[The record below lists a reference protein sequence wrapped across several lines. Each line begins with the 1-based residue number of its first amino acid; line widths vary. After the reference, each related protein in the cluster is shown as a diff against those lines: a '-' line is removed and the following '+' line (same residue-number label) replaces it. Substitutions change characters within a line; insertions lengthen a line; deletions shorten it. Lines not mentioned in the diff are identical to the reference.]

1 MRGHQ
6 AVSEH
11 LTPSGSARYRAFLS
25 YSHADE
31 RWASWLHRALEG
43 YRLPR
48 QLAGGTGRHG
58 ALPQR
63 LFPVFRDRE
72 ELASAADLPAR
83 IREALAE
90 SQALVVICSPRAA
103 SSRWVGQEIRSF
115 KATHGE
121 EQVYCLIVDGEPHAS
136 EVEGGAAR
144 ECFPAAIRFRVGA
157 DGDLSDQAAEPLA
170 ADARPSGDGR
180 HGALL
185 KLLAGLLGVEL
196 DLLRRRDEQ
205 RRRRRNQGWGVAAA
219 ALIAVL
225 SAGVWYSNAQRLEA
239 ERQRDLADTRQQI
252 ALARQ
257 LAAQSARI
265 RVEQPAG
272 IELASLLA
280 IESVRRLDTLET
292 QQALQAAQRLLPP
305 RPVRLAE
312 GNSNAAVRYSRDG
325 RVALTDQG
333 NRLGAFSVP
342 EGRRLWEAAKHYD
355 SKLLLTPDGC
365 CVLFFD
371 AGKRWQALR
380 LDGGGEMQPPPAYL
394 SVLQSLSPERTRRM
408 DFSPDGRVLAAGAQR
423 VDTATGA
430 VLRDTAPDTEALVI
444 FDTSGKLLA
453 RHRGRDLAL
462 FSANGAEPP
471 KRLELAR
478 EATPRFSPDSS
489 LLIAMGYQA
498 MEIFD
503 TGSGQRLF
511 GLPCDG
517 PMTDAA
523 FSPDGK
529 VLATACGN
537 AARLHDARTG
547 SVLADLAHDRP
558 VNSLHFSRDGTR
570 LLTASYDA
578 TVRIWRVADRQEV
591 WRAAHPGYMT
601 QAIFAPDEQ
610 SILAAGMGGI
620 QLWPLAAQQADLL
633 AELPGAIWSLA
644 ASPDGQWIAAAGVEP
659 QAQVMVVR
667 VSDGKSHQLAH
678 PEQRVA
684 GLAFSPDSKWLAVPQ
699 GRQLEVFPATGG
711 EAVWRRRQ
719 GDFPYAAIVG
729 SAFTP
734 DGQLLV
740 ATTGKSVRGYL
751 RLDRCTVA
759 GTGNSDDKPCTTR
772 ELPLDPFTEAKPF
785 FSTDGQRLAFD
796 ASVSREPTLRL
807 WDTVGTGESI
817 LPAQKASDIVLAP
830 DRLFVATTAGGSVDI
845 VDLAGRKLRGIGHEG
860 WVPHLA
866 LSPDGRYLAAGLT
879 DPVSRAKNRVVLWR
893 LADGEEV
900 ARYARPG
907 DDGPLVFLPDGR
919 RLAFSEGRGL
929 RVVSWRAE
937 DAVAQACTRLGRN
950 LDCGEWRTWLRDEPY
965 RTTCPALPATG
976 CRP

>member
-1 MRGHQ
+1 MP
-6 AVSEH
+6 EH
-11 LTPSGSARYRAFLS
+11 PSARYRAFLS

-31 RWASWLHRALEG
+31 RWAAWLHRALEG

-58 ALPQR
+58 ALPER

-72 ELASAADLPAR
+72 ELASSADLPAR

-103 SSRWVGQEIRSF
+103 TSRWVAQEIRSF

-121 EQVYCLIVDGEPHAS
+121 EHVHCLIVDGEPHAS
-136 EVEGGAAR
+136 DVEGGAAR
-144 ECFPAAIRFRVGA
+144 ECFPEAIRFRVGA
-157 DGDLSDQAAEPLA
+157 DGELTDEPAEPLA
-170 ADARPSGDGR
+170 ADARPAADGR

-196 DLLRRRDEQ
+196 DVLRRRDEQ
-205 RRRRRNQGWGVAAA
+205 RRRRRNQAWGVAAA
-219 ALIAVL
+219 ALIALL

-265 RVEQPAG
+265 RVEQPAA

-280 IESVRRLDTLET
+280 IESARRLDTLET

-312 GNSNAAVRYSRDG
+312 GSSNAAVAYSRDG

-333 NRLGAFSVP
+333 DRLGAFSVP
-342 EGRRLWEAAKHYD
+342 EGRRLWDAAKHYD
-355 SKLLLTPDGC
+355 SKPLPTPDGC

-371 AGKRWQALR
+371 AGKRWRALR
-380 LDGGGEMQPPPAYL
+380 LDGGGETQPPPAYL
-394 SVLQSLSPERTRRM
+394 PVLQSLPTERVRRLE
-408 DFSPDGRVLAAGAQR
+408 FSPDGRWLAAGPQR
-423 VDTATGA
+423 VDVTTGA
-430 VLRDTAPDTEALVI
+430 VLRDAAPEPQAHIT
-444 FDTSGKLLA
+444 FDTSAKLLA
-453 RHRGRDLAL
+453 RHRGGALAL
-462 FSANGAEPP
+462 FNANGGEPL
-471 KRLELAR
+471 KQLELAR
-478 EATPRFSPDSS
+478 EAKPRFSPDSN
-489 LLIAMGYQA
+489 LLVAMGYQA
-498 MEIFD
+498 LELFD
-503 TGSGQRLF
+503 TNSGQRLF
-511 GLPCDG
+511 ELTCDG
-517 PMTDAA
+517 PYADAA
-523 FSPDGK
+523 FSPNGK

-558 VNSLHFSRDGTR
+558 VNSLHFSREGDR

-578 TVRIWRVADRQEV
+578 TVRIWRIADRQEV
-591 WRAAHPGYMT
+591 WRAAHAGYMT

-610 SILAAGMGGI
+610 SILAAGMGGMY
-620 QLWPLAAQQADLL
+620 LWPLAQQADLL
-633 AELPGAIWSLA
+633 AEIPGPIWALA

-659 QAQVMVVR
+659 QAQVIAVR
-667 VSDGKSHQLAH
+667 VSDGQARELAH
-678 PEQRVA
+678 PAQRVA
-684 GLAFSPDSKWLAVPQ
+684 RLAFSPDSRLLAVPQ
-699 GRQLEVFPATGG
+699 GRQLEVLPVTGG
-711 EAVWRRRQ
+711 EAAVSRRVS
-719 GDFPYAAIVG
+719 DFPYSAIVG

-751 RLDRCTVA
+751 RLERCTVPA
-759 GTGNSDDKPCTTR
+759 NSGDDQPCVTR

-785 FSTDGQRLAFD
+785 FSADGKQLAFD
-796 ASVSREPTLRL
+796 ATSNRESSLRV
-807 WDTVGTGESI
+807 WDTLGTGESI
-817 LPAQKASDIVLAP
+817 LPAQKANHIVLTPERLLVAP
-830 DRLFVATTAGGSVDI
+830 TAGGFVDI

-866 LSPDGRYLAAGLT
+866 LSPDGQYLAAGLT

-900 ARYARPG
+900 ARFPRPG

-919 RLAFSEGRGL
+919 RLAFSEGRRL
-929 RVVSWRAE
+929 RVVSWRA
-937 DAVAQACTRLGRN
+937 DDVVAQACTRLGRN
-950 LDCGEWRTWLRDEPY
+950 LDCGEWRSWLRDEPY
-965 RTTCPALPATG
+965 RATCPALPAAA
-976 CRP
+976 CQR